1 MTKKLKHPEKISKTL
16 IIVGPMPFPW
26 SALKDSLDHPEV
38 QLIFIDGGL
47 VHLKKFKSKLP
58 HLVKTMITA
67 GDGDSSK
74 KSMILNKTSQNF
86 SDLAFLLS
94 KLTGKSRPTRC
105 LFVGFLGGR
114 IDHQLFNLG
123 EIALYLKK
131 FSNLNAPYIQMDKK
145 IVFIAAGIYQ
155 ASILGIFS
163 LASFED
169 NQIKITGN
177 CEYQAK
183 TWLKLPPVSSR
194 GVSNV
199 GYGQIRIESMKPLA
213 IIKI

>member
-26 SALKDSLDHPEV
+26 SALKDSLNHPEV

-47 VHLKKFKSKLP
+47 VHADKFMSKLP
-58 HLVKTMITA
+58 HLMKTMITA

-74 KSMILNKTSQNF
+74 KSMTLSKSSQNF

-94 KLTGKSRPTRC
+94 KLTGKSRPARC
-105 LFVGFLGGR
+105 LLVGFLGGR
-114 IDHQLFNLG
+114 IDHQLFNFG

-131 FSNLNAPYIQMDKK
+131 FTKLDAPHIQMDKN

-155 ASILGIFS
+155 ASIKGIFS

-169 NQIKITGN
+169 NQIKITGS
-177 CEYQAK
+177 CQYQAK
-183 TWLKLPPVSSR
+183 TWLKLPPASSR

-199 GYGQIRIESMKPLA
+199 GYGEIRIESKRPLA